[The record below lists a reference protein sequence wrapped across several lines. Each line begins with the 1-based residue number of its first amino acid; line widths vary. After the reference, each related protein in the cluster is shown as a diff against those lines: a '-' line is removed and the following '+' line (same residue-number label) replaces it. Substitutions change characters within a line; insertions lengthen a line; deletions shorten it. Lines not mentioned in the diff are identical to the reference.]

1 MHAEHS
7 HDYHHS
13 DAGYEHRH
21 EHEYDNAADHSEA
34 LSPSDGYFHAS
45 DSSYHASSSVSRRH
59 EADSYP
65 GVPSVPNVLV
75 EDPSHPYPS
84 AASHS
89 KPLPHHHHHH
99 NHHHNHH
106 HSHTPYEDVPPAYE
120 PSGPTSPTGY
130 QTIISSREV
139 NSDDSASSMRGAS
152 VPGERR
158 SLLARPRAPESMSSG
173 VPRDEERRSRWPSWL
188 TWSAI
193 RRRLATILGVLVIF
207 SIVVVILHA
216 TLGSS
221 KEMEPQPDDLWQWP
235 SGDLTWSPSNQ
246 CHDNPHRLPKVT
258 GRVAFSSGRNL
269 TIVQDQSSRPTRH
282 PHVSGELI
290 LKPAAGDDKSSGE
303 IVVEAISN
311 YYKLDDISSATIVKH
326 DEEAQAFTVTVPPAT
341 GWDWDAPTLSPCI
354 QIRITVLVPPRA
366 VLDNLDIRLTHLNV
380 DILPGVHLT
389 TAALSSLS
397 STSGHIRAPAE
408 EDAYRLDGRHI
419 DISTTSGSVVGWFPL
434 YDLLRIRS
442 QSGSINIKIGPKPV
456 SDSDPDAAAS
466 LQLSTV
472 SGSITASASAAAAAA
487 LRFPPREYVDS
498 VSTVS
503 GSIRAELPFS
513 SLGRIESK
521 NGFLSLTLWP
531 VLDPE
536 AKARLTTSSINGYT
550 DLVLKP
556 PQWTTT
562 TTTGGGGPALGHL
575 RSDHSSVSGSI
586 SLRYPAAWE
595 GTVKA
600 DTVSGRQSFR
610 GDGLHVYKEDKLVG
624 SALEGYKGEGDSFLT
639 VHSVAGSQDF
649 VVG

>member
-1 MHAEHS
+1 MTAEHS
-7 HDYHHS
+7 HDHHHS

-34 LSPSDGYFHAS
+34 LSPSDGYFGAS
-45 DSSYHASSSVSRRH
+45 DSSHYASSSVPRRRD
-59 EADSYP
+59 ADSYP

-89 KPLPHHHHHH
+89 KPLPHHHH

-106 HSHTPYEDVPPAYE
+106 HSHTHYEDVPPAYE
-120 PSGPTSPTGY
+120 PSGPLSPQTGY

-139 NSDDSASSMRGAS
+139 NSDDSESTMGGAG

-173 VPRDEERRSRWPSWL
+173 VPRVDERRRRWPSWL
-188 TWSAI
+188 TWGAI

-207 SIVVVILHA
+207 SIVIVILQA

-221 KEMEPQPDDLWQWP
+221 KEEEPQPDGSWKAP
-235 SGDLTWSPSNQ
+235 SGDMTWSPLKE

-269 TIVQDQSSRPTRH
+269 TIVQDQSTRLARH
-282 PHVSGELI
+282 PHVGGELI

-311 YYKLDDISSATIVKH
+311 YYKLDDSSSATIVKH
-326 DEEAQAFTVTVPPAT
+326 DEDTQAFTVTVPPTT
-341 GWDWDAPTLSPCI
+341 GWDWDAWPLSPCI

-366 VLDNLDIRLTHLNV
+366 VLDNLDIRLAHLNV

-397 STSGHIRAPAE
+397 STAGHIRMPADA
-408 EDAYRLDGRHI
+408 DAYGLDGRHI
-419 DISTTSGSVVGWFPL
+419 DISTTSGSVFGWFPL

-442 QSGSINIKIGPKPV
+442 QSGSINIKIGPKPA
-456 SDSDPDAAAS
+456 SDADPDATAS

-472 SGSITASASAAAAAA
+472 SGSITAVAAA
-487 LRFPPREYVDS
+487 LSFPSRDYVDV

-513 SLGRIESK
+513 SLGRFESK
-521 NGFLSLTLWP
+521 NGFLSLALWP

-556 PQWTTT
+556 PKWTTT
-562 TTTGGGGPALGHL
+562 AGAGVLGHL

-624 SALEGYKGEGDSFLT
+624 SALEGYKGEGGSFLT
-639 VHSVAGSQDF
+639 VHSVSGSEDF

>member
-1 MHAEHS
+1 MTAEHS
-7 HDYHHS
+7 YDHHHS

-21 EHEYDNAADHSEA
+21 EHGYDNAADHSEA

-45 DSSYHASSSVSRRH
+45 DSSSPRASSSSVSRHRD
-59 EADSYP
+59 ADSYP
-65 GVPSVPNVLV
+65 GVPTVPNMLV

-89 KPLPHHHHHH
+89 KPLPHHHH
-99 NHHHNHH
+99 NHHH
-106 HSHTPYEDVPPAYE
+106 HSHHSHTHYEDVPPAYE
-120 PSGPTSPTGY
+120 PGGPTSPQTGY
-130 QTIISSREV
+130 QTIIRSRAV
-139 NSDDSASSMRGAS
+139 NSDDSESTMGGAG

-173 VPRDEERRSRWPSWL
+173 VPRDDERRSRGLSWL
-188 TWSAI
+188 TWSVI

-207 SIVVVILHA
+207 SIVVVILQV

-221 KEMEPQPDDLWQWP
+221 KEKEPQPDDLWESP
-235 SGDLTWSPSNQ
+235 SGDLTWSPSGQ
-246 CHDNPHRLPKVT
+246 CRDNPHRLPKVT

-269 TIVQDQSSRPTRH
+269 TIVQDQPTRLARH

-326 DEEAQAFTVTVPPAT
+326 DETAQSFTVTVPPTT
-341 GWDWDAPTLSPCI
+341 GWDWDALALSPCI

-366 VLDNLDIRLTHLNV
+366 VLDNLDIRLAHLNV

-389 TAALSSLS
+389 AAALSSLS
-397 STSGHIRAPAE
+397 STAGHVRTPPDA
-408 EDAYRLDGRHI
+408 DAYRLDGRHI
-419 DISTTSGSVVGWFPL
+419 DISTASGSVVGWFPL

-442 QSGSINIKIGPKPV
+442 QSGSINIKIGPKPA

-472 SGSITASASAAAAAA
+472 SGSITAAAAA

-503 GSIRAELPFS
+503 GFIRAELPFS
-513 SLGRIESK
+513 SLGRFESK

-531 VLDPE
+531 VLEPE

-556 PQWTTT
+556 PHWTTT
-562 TTTGGGGPALGHL
+562 AAGAGAAGGGVLGHL

-586 SLRYPAAWE
+586 ALRYPAAWE

-610 GDGLHVYKEDKLVG
+610 GDGLHVYREDKLVG

-639 VHSVAGSQDF
+639 VHSVSGSEDF